1 MRVVYTY
8 GLLAGGGCERRTGQL
23 MRWLLDRGDDA
34 WLLGTGWAEA
44 GQAMMLEQ
52 CKVPAD
58 RIVIMPAEQ
67 LSSGSYE
74 DFLSENIERLEADV
88 IDVQWTSCLPSRWTR
103 PSVFTMHGISQPVPA
118 HAPFSKMICIE
129 NLPSGH
135 PGYHQESQTKIEVIW
150 NWVDLDQFPFQR
162 DLGEGACYVGRSFK
176 AANALKVCTV
186 DPDVTI
192 DGYGTDFDLAARD
205 FPANF
210 RWLGYAKPEEFIYRY
225 RVVFGCAI
233 AAVEGLAA
241 GRLVIAGGWQGYAGR
256 QTYGHLVRPHLLE
269 RMSGDQFT
277 GQSQADAVEPTAEEV
292 YRDFQLAMEDDMT
305 EQRLMMRAWVE
316 QYHHPDRQME
326 KVRRVYEEAIARE

>member
-52 CKVPAD
+52 CQVPAD
-58 RIVIMPAEQ
+58 RIIIMPGDQ
-67 LSSGSYE
+67 LSTGSYE
-74 DFLSENIERLEADV
+74 EFLSENIERLEADL

-103 PSVFTMHGISQPVPA
+103 PSVFTMHGITQPVPA
-118 HAPFSKMICIE
+118 HAPFSKIICIE

-135 PGYHQESQTKIEVIW
+135 PAYHGESKTKIQVIW
-150 NWVDLDQFPFQR
+150 NWVDLQQFPFQR
-162 DLGEGACYVGRSFK
+162 DLGEGACY
-176 AANALKVCTV
+176 
-186 DPDVTI
+186 
-192 DGYGTDFDLAARD
+192 GTDFDLSVPQ
-205 FPANF
+205 FPPNL
-210 RWLGYAKPEEFIYRY
+210 RWLGYGKPEEFIYDY
-225 RVVFGCAI
+225 RVVFGCAL

-277 GQSQADAVEPTAEEV
+277 GQSQSDAVEPTAEEV
-292 YRDFQLAMEDDMT
+292 YREFQLAMEDDMT
-305 EQRLMMRAWVE
+305 EQRLQNRAWVE
-316 QYHHPDRQME
+316 QHHHPDKQME